1 MEDCSIKWSSSSSP
15 ARSRRPSTS
24 RRKAISRAPC
34 MLQYTS
40 ARSILN
46 VTLPKMPNAVSL
58 PLCYEVSCQ
67 VGIPNS
73 TERET
78 RFILKSKCTGNT
90 PCGEWYTNWV
100 LALSSL
106 ALEGCR
112 SVHTG
117 SGNEPPARWGS
128 QFPSSDTKFLVEIE
142 QTEIMINLDGMNV
155 RVRHP
160 SRGRASPYTT

>member
-34 MLQYTS
+34 MLQDTS

-67 VGIPNS
+67 VGIHNS

-78 RFILKSKCTGNT
+78 RFILKSKCTGNS

-155 RVRHP
+155 RGRHP
-160 SRGRASPYTT
+160 SLGRASPYTT